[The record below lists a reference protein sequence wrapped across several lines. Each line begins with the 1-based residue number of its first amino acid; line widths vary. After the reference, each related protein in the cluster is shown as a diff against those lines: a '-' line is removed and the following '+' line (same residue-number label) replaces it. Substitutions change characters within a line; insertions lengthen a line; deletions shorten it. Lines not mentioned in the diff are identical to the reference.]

1 MRTPIFCLA
10 ALLASVA
17 NCQLNTTEVA
27 LDRHPTWHTGG
38 DVLIKNG
45 HLITIANGDIESG
58 DVLILRG
65 KIAKIGKGLTAPD
78 GVKVVDA
85 AGKFVTPGIVD
96 AHSHRAS
103 DDTNEGADS
112 ITAEVR
118 IRDVLNTKNLSLF
131 YALACGMTTSMI
143 L

>member
-1 MRTPIFCLA
+1 MRSLRLTSIA
-10 ALLASVA
+10 VA
-17 NCQLNTTEVA
+17 FSAICFAGAQTLPTEVA
-27 LDRHPTWHTGG
+27 TDRRPTFHTNG

-45 HLITIANGDIESG
+45 RLLTVTHGTLEGGDI
-58 DVLILRG
+58 LISHG
-65 KIAKIGKGLTAPD
+65 KIVQIGKGLKAPA
-78 GVKVVDA
+78 GVKVIDA

-118 IRDVLNTKNLSLF
+118 IQDILNP
-131 YALACGMTTSMI
+131 CG